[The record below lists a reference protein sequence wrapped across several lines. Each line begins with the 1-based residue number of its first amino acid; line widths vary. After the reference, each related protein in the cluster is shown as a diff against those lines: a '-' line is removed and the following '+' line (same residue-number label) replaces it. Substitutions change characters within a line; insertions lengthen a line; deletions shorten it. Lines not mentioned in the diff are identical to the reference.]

1 MKQHISKVLTKAAAF
16 LFRSGIFAVTLSL
29 VSLSPFAQ
37 ETVDSSIVGRM
48 KQDATGLLPLVTS
61 DVAKSFLGAVAHL
74 PKETPTSSGYYNRA
88 KREIL
93 SEADYLARPDSLKTG
108 FEKREFD
115 EQFYYYT
122 GYGSPLAF
130 VRALDLAGQNGLTD
144 LNGKRIIDFGFG
156 SIGQLR
162 LMASLGAH
170 TTGYEVSPVLQY
182 VYATS
187 EGEIPRVT
195 DIAGKGEKGS
205 VDLQFG
211 NFPADPAIAKSL
223 EGKNGTIDVFFSK
236 NTLKRGYIHP
246 EKEVDPR
253 MLVDLG
259 VSDSVYVKRVYDL
272 LVPGGIFLI
281 YNISPK
287 YTPPTDS
294 NYIPWSDGRCPFE
307 QSLLTAT
314 GFKIVSYNQN
324 DTEFVHKMGEPL
336 GWFAKPEDKEGFFG
350 MYTIMKKP

>member
-1 MKQHISKVLTKAAAF
+1 MKRHTLEVFTKLKAFPFKLVIFVIFFSHI
-16 LFRSGIFAVTLSL
+16 
-29 VSLSPFAQ
+29 SLSPFAQ
-37 ETVDSSIVGRM
+37 EAVDSSIIGRM
-48 KQDATGLLPLVTS
+48 KKDAAGLLPLVSS
-61 DVAKSFLGAVAHL
+61 DVAKQFLGAVAHL
-74 PKETPTSSGYYNRA
+74 PKVTPTSSGYYHRA

-93 SEADYLARPDSLKTG
+93 IESDYLARPESLKTG
-108 FEKREFD
+108 FEKREFN

-130 VRALDLAGQNGLTD
+130 VRALDLAGQNGLTNLD
-144 LNGKRIIDFGFG
+144 GKRVIDFGFG

-162 LMASLGAH
+162 LMASLGAL
-170 TTGYEVSPVLQY
+170 TIGYEVSPVLQY

-195 DIAGKGEKGS
+195 EIAGKGEKGS
-205 VDLQFG
+205 IDLQFG
-211 NFPADPAIAKSL
+211 NFPADSAIANSL
-223 EGKNGTIDVFFSK
+223 EGKNGTINVFFSK

-253 MLVDLG
+253 MLVNLG
-259 VSDSVYVKRVYDL
+259 VSDSVFVNRVYDL
-272 LVPGGIFLI
+272 LAPGGIFLI

-307 QSLLTAT
+307 HSLLTSI

-324 DTEFVHKMGEPL
+324 DTEFVHKMGESL
-336 GWFAKPEDKEGFFG
+336 GWFPKPEDRAGFFG
-350 MYTIMKKP
+350 MYTMVKK